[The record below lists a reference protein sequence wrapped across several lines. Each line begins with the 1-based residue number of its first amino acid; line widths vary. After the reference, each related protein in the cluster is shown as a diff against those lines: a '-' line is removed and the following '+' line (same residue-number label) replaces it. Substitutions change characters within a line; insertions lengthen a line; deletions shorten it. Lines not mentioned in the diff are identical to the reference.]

1 MHNQEPSERSAAT
14 GSNASMKH
22 LLPEPSESLAEML
35 VSSLVL
41 IKNVHALPPSPVPM
55 PPCAAVDLEEV
66 IRVLRLG

>member
-1 MHNQEPSERSAAT
+1 
-14 GSNASMKH
+14 MKH